1 MYSYLQGLIKPI
13 GTKTPPR
20 KSDRYE
26 PIAIGGSRGGPV
38 VWLEQATPIL
48 AQSLEYSYTQFGTCG
63 KAWGLT
69 SPQRSHWLRQLVA
82 KIGGAGYPQSD
93 FCYCYNTFIRKF
105 HIKRC
110 QFFYPMIFSS

>member
-82 KIGGAGYPQSD
+82 KIGGAGYPQSESVTVITHL
-93 FCYCYNTFIRKF
+93 YENFILRGAN
-105 HIKRC
+105 
-110 QFFYPMIFSS
+110 FSIL